1 MVKKIAITLLI
12 TNSLLAQTYTLA
24 EPDFISEI
32 YGKKEALKKN
42 LYDQKERELVEL
54 YNYKGIVLPSSKKT
68 YSYLVN
74 PTYTLPNDI
83 ARFDKD
89 GKQNGVLYPKGYTF
103 NPVDY
108 LKVLPPPI
116 VVYNACKPQ
125 EVLLAKSIASSFKN
139 NVMMVDSGCEVG
151 KMPKEN
157 FKVFVLT
164 KEMAEKFKLKNT
176 LSVIRVD
183 KQLRGIKVDVYKTTK

>member
-1 MVKKIAITLLI
+1 MVKKIAILLLI
-12 TNSLLAQTYTLA
+12 TNSLLAQTYNLA

-32 YGKKEALKKN
+32 YSKKEALKKN
-42 LYDQKERELVEL
+42 LYHQKERELVEL
-54 YNYKGIVLPSSKKT
+54 YNYKGIVLPSSRKT
-68 YSYLVN
+68 YSYIVDS
-74 PTYTLPNDI
+74 TYTLPSDI
-83 ARFDKD
+83 PRFDKN

-108 LKVLPPPI
+108 LKVLPPPM

-125 EVLLAKSIASSFKN
+125 EAQLAKSIANSFKN
-139 NVMMVDSGCEVG
+139 NVMMVDSGCPVG
-151 KMPKEN
+151 KIPKDN

-176 LSVIRVD
+176 LSVISVD
-183 KQLRGIKVDVYKTTK
+183 KKLRGIKVDVYKTTK